1 MGTQHVT
8 WLPALR
14 TILFVF
20 LNLAAALLLGPN
32 PAQGSS
38 EAVNLIHIKGSNA
51 MVDVVQAWTKI
62 YHANNPGVF
71 FEVDGGGSGNG
82 IAALINGHVDIAVT
96 TRNLKEREIRLIS
109 QRSGKLPKTHIIGM
123 DALSIVVHKSNPLNG
138 LTMNQLTRVF
148 GNSGGYSRWSDLG
161 VEVPGCDNN
170 TIQRISR
177 KNNSGDYFY
186 FRETVLKEH
195 NHFHANLI
203 TIRQPEKLMEKVALS
218 PCAIAFTSMA
228 TVTNDVKTVCVAR
241 DDAQETACVPPTA
254 DFTHKGLYPLARPLF
269 FLVLDSRVSLAQ
281 PFIDWVQG
289 SQGQEIIRKAGFI
302 ALQDSL
308 KTDPLVQNNPITP
321 PL

>member
-1 MGTQHVT
+1 M
-8 WLPALR
+8 
-14 TILFVF
+14 I
-20 LNLAAALLLGPN
+20 
-32 PAQGSS
+32 
-38 EAVNLIHIKGSNA
+38 
-51 MVDVVQAWTKI
+51 DVVQAWTKV
-62 YHANNPGVF
+62 YHADNPGVY

-109 QRSGKLPKTHIIGM
+109 QRSGKLPKTHTIGL
-123 DALSIVVHKSNPLNG
+123 DALSIIVHKTNPLNG
-138 LTMNQLTRVF
+138 LTMNQLTRIF
-148 GNSGGYSRWSDLG
+148 GNSDGFSRWSDLG

-170 TIQRISR
+170 TIQRMSR

-195 NHFHANLI
+195 IRFHPNLI
-203 TIRQPEKLMEKVALS
+203 TIRQPEKLMEKVAIS

-228 TVTNDVKTVCVAR
+228 TVTSDVKTVCVAR

-269 FLVLDSRVSLAQ
+269 FLVLDTHASLAQ
-281 PFIDWVQG
+281 PFVDWVQG
-289 SQGQEIIRKAGFI
+289 SQGQEILRKAGFI
-302 ALQDSL
+302 ALQGAP
-308 KTDPLVQNNPITP
+308 TTEPLAQSNQTTP